1 MLEDS
6 GKQGAVGGGASVQEK
21 ILGTLPV
28 ASPAKAVMMG
38 IGDGKGKTM
47 KKDDVMKEKELGGET
62 W

>member
-1 MLEDS
+1 M
-6 GKQGAVGGGASVQEK
+6 VGGGASVQEK

-38 IGDGKGKTM
+38 IGDGEGKTM